1 MKQLR
6 FIILFFTILPLIAHA
21 FSWPNWLLTDDQRAA
36 RAMQSAQYEKAATLF
51 TSLDWQGTAYYRAG
65 YYDKALER
73 YNESKTA
80 LAAYNRGNTLAKLGD
95 YQGAISAYEEALAK
109 QPDFEDAAFNKKL
122 LENLPQSPS
131 QESQASA
138 PTPPEQTQQPKPA
151 SSKEDSS
158 AKQQAQSHSQSTDS
172 TSASEQQ
179 SPQTKDQPQTMPN
192 SQSKEQTSTTYQQ
205 PQSTSAT
212 EKQPQTTSPTEA
224 KNNKLDDKSAPA
236 EPNSNP
242 LTKQQQELQDQ
253 QLEQALQS
261 IPDDPGGLL
270 KQKFRRDHQR
280 MLQESL

>member
-212 EKQPQTTSPTEA
+212 EKQPQTTS
-224 KNNKLDDKSAPA
+224 
-236 EPNSNP
+236 
-242 LTKQQQELQDQ
+242 
-253 QLEQALQS
+253 
-261 IPDDPGGLL
+261 
-270 KQKFRRDHQR
+270 
-280 MLQESL
+280 